1 MSNVMQIG
9 PLDAWGGEK
18 GKQFLEKEVGAQFA
32 GISVNTTEPGGES
45 AYWHSHAKLE
55 EIYVI
60 VDGRGEFALGDEVL
74 ALEAGTVVRVAPG
87 VMHALRALPDS
98 TPMRWFCVRSA
109 GEALVEVGHD
119 GVVDRERAF
128 PWNA

>member
-9 PLDAWGGEK
+9 SLDAWGGER
-18 GKQFLEKEVGAQFA
+18 GKQFLEKEIGAQVA
-32 GISVNTTEPGGES
+32 GISVNTTEPGGQS

-74 ALEAGTVVRVAPG
+74 PLEAGTVVSLELG
-87 VMHALRALPDS
+87 VLHPLGALPAS
-98 TPMRWFCVRSA
+98 TAMPCLWVISA
-109 GEALVEVGHD
+109 GEALADVGHD
-119 GVVDRERAF
+119 GVLDRERSF